1 MKIVYL
7 TTGLNMG
14 GAEVMLYNLLSH
26 IDRDRFEPTVISLMD
41 KGVFGEQIEQLGIPV
56 HSAGMLVGKPSVS
69 SIKKVVDLIKQ
80 AQPDLIQGWMYH
92 GNLAAQFF
100 NFVSGK
106 KTPVLWSIHH
116 SLHDLPSEKPLT
128 QGIIRFGSWSSKYVS
143 KVAYVSEKSKG
154 QHQKLGYSE
163 KNGCIIPN
171 GFDISKFQPS
181 QEIRQKF
188 RQELGISDDT
198 FLIGS
203 LARYHPMKDH
213 ANLLRA
219 AKILLE
225 QSPQTK
231 FVLVGTN
238 VDRENSALTDLIEE
252 LGIGESIYLLGQRR
266 DVPQITPALDL
277 LTSSSAF
284 GEAFPLVIGE
294 AMACGVPCVVTDI
307 GDSGWIVG
315 DTGRAVPPKNPKAL
329 AQAWQ
334 EAIDLDP
341 VAKAEKSSA
350 ARKRIIENFALD
362 SIVSKYENI
371 YQSVVSQ

>member
-14 GAEVMLYNLLSH
+14 GAEVMLYNLLSK

-56 HSAGMLVGKPSVS
+56 HSAGMLVGKPSLS
-69 SIKKVVDLIKQ
+69 SAKKVIDLIKQ

-128 QGIIRFGSWSSKYVS
+128 QAIIRFGSWSSKYIS

-154 QHQKLGYSE
+154 QHQKLGYSD
-163 KNGCIIPN
+163 KNGCIVPN

-181 QEIRQKF
+181 PEVRQQF

-219 AKILLE
+219 AKVLLD
-225 QSPQTK
+225 QSPDTK
-231 FVLVGTN
+231 FVLIGTN
-238 VDRENSALTDLIEE
+238 VDNENSALTDLIEE
-252 LGIGESIYLLGQRR
+252 LGIGKNIYLLGQRR
-266 DVPQITPALDL
+266 DIPKITPALDI

-294 AMACGVPCVVTDI
+294 AMACGIPCVVTDI

-315 DTGRAVPPKNPKAL
+315 DTGKAVPPKNPAAL

-334 EAIDLDP
+334 EMIDLAPTARAD
-341 VAKAEKSSA
+341 KSTA
-350 ARKRIIENFALD
+350 ARNRIVEKFALD
-362 SIVSKYENI
+362 SIVDQYEDI
-371 YQSVVSQ
+371 YQGVVA

>member
-1 MKIVYL
+1 MRIVYL

-56 HSAGMLVGKPSVS
+56 HSAGMLVGKPSIA
-69 SIKKVVDLIKQ
+69 SIKKVVGLIKQ

-100 NFVSGK
+100 NFVSGN

-128 QGIIRFGSWSSKYVS
+128 QAIIRFGSWSSKYVS
-143 KVAYVSEKSKG
+143 KVAYVSEKSQG
-154 QHQKLGYSE
+154 QHQKLGYNE
-163 KNGCIIPN
+163 KNACVVPN
-171 GFDISKFQPS
+171 GFDLSKFQPS

-188 RQELGISDDT
+188 RQELGIGNDT

-219 AKILLE
+219 AKILLDR
-225 QSPQTK
+225 SPNTK
-231 FVLVGTN
+231 FVLIGTN
-238 VDRENSALTDLIEE
+238 VDNNNSALTDLIAE
-252 LGIGESIYLLGQRR
+252 LGIGKNIYLLGQRR
-266 DVPQITPALDL
+266 DIPEITPALDL
-277 LTSSSAF
+277 LASSSAF

-294 AMACGVPCVVTDI
+294 AMACGIPCVVTDI
-307 GDSGWIVG
+307 GDSAWIIG
-315 DTGRAVPPKNPKAL
+315 DTGKAVPPKNPEAL

-334 EAIDLDP
+334 EIIDLD
-341 VAKAEKSSA
+341 ASKREEKSKA
-350 ARKRIIENFALD
+350 ARNRIVEKFALD
-362 SIVSKYENI
+362 SIVNRYENI
-371 YQSVVSQ
+371 YQSVVS

>member
-7 TTGLNMG
+7 TTGLSMG
-14 GAEVMLYNLLSH
+14 GAEVMLYNLLSN
-26 IDRDRFEPTVISLMD
+26 INRDRFEPTVISLMD

-56 HSAGMLVGKPSVS
+56 YGAGMLMGKPSFS
-69 SIKKVVDLIKQ
+69 AIRKVVSLIKQ

-106 KTPVLWSIHH
+106 KIPVLWSIHH

-128 QGIIRFGSWSSKYVS
+128 QAIIRFGSLSSKYIS
-143 KVAYVSEKSKG
+143 KVAYVSEKSQE
-154 QHQKLGYSE
+154 QHQKLGYFP
-163 KNGCIIPN
+163 KNSCVVPN
-171 GFDISKFQPS
+171 GFDISRFKPS
-181 QEIRQKF
+181 DEIRQKF

-219 AKILLE
+219 AKLLLE
-225 QSPQTK
+225 KSPDTK
-231 FVLVGTN
+231 FVLIGTD
-238 VDRENSALTDLIEE
+238 VDNENPDLTNLIKE
-252 LGIGESIYLLGQRR
+252 LGIEDSVYLLGQRR

-294 AMACGVPCVVTDI
+294 AMACGIPCVVTDI

-315 DTGRAVPPKNPKAL
+315 DTGKAVAPKDPAAL

-334 EAIDLDP
+334 EMIDLDP
-341 VAKAEKSSA
+341 AIREEKCIA
-350 ARKRIIENFALD
+350 ARNRIVEKFALD
-362 SIVSKYENI
+362 SVVNRYEDI
-371 YQSVVSQ
+371 YQSVVS